1 MTVFPVGLP
10 GWLVLPLLVRKG
22 LPGRWE
28 LPVDQGESAE
38 DEEHSAP
45 PQDLLAL
52 SVQHK
57 TQEGLWDRDSCEA
70 GRTPPDSPW
79 GRKKGLGLEVS
90 GLKPSCDLQQV
101 SPVEVGRVP
110 PQSTGP
116 AKGTREARS
125 QALHT
130 AGPARAP
137 WLSPLGGKTLHPPC
151 LLPEFTDPCGA
162 ANK

>member
-1 MTVFPVGLP
+1 MTVFPAGLP
-10 GWLVLPLLVRKG
+10 GRLVLPLLVRKG

-57 TQEGLWDRDSCEA
+57 TQEGLWGRDSCEA
-70 GRTPPDSPW
+70 GRTHARRVGGHHLTPLWPSASP
-79 GRKKGLGLEVS
+79 GRKKGLGLEVL

-101 SPVEVGRVP
+101 SPVEVGQVP

-116 AKGTREARS
+116 AEAGS

-130 AGPARAP
+130 AGPACAP
-137 WLSPLGGKTLHPPC
+137 RLSPTGREDPP
-151 LLPEFTDPCGA
+151 PSTSPA
-162 ANK
+162 